1 MKNKT
6 IAVIATLDTKG
17 PETAFVK
24 SRIEAEGI
32 TALIV
37 DTGILEY
44 RDPDT
49 PRADFT
55 ADRVASEGGEN
66 RKDLIAR
73 ASETETRNRGIKAMT
88 AGSTAILKA
97 DRKSVV

>member
-1 MKNKT
+1 MNKKT
-6 IAVIATLDTKG
+6 VAVIATLDTKG

-24 SRIEAEGI
+24 SRLEAEGVTVVI
-32 TALIV
+32 I

-55 ADRVASEGGEN
+55 ADQVAAEGG
-66 RKDLIAR
+66 
-73 ASETETRNRGIKAMT
+73 
-88 AGSTAILKA
+88 
-97 DRKSVV
+97 